1 MAKENKKILVCIGNR
16 DASTAAIKYAAI
28 KAKKNKYH
36 IELLTVIDT
45 TGKGFGLFSSIDQV
59 MHDEKR
65 EDVEKYMK
73 QAALE
78 VKEYCGITPVIN
90 IQEGFVS
97 DEIEEVLNED
107 KTVNLIVVGAAK
119 GSSSKGKLIASVA
132 EHISNKVFL
141 PLIIVPN
148 NLTEDQLKE
157 IA

>member
-16 DASTAAIKYAAI
+16 DASSAALKYAAI
-28 KAKKNKYH
+28 KAKKSNFL

-65 EDVEKYMK
+65 EDVESYML
-73 QAALE
+73 QAASE
-78 VKEYCGITPVIN
+78 VNEYCGITPVIN
-90 IQEGFVS
+90 IKEGFVS
-97 DEIEEVLNED
+97 DEIEEVLDED
-107 KTVNLIVVGAAK
+107 KTISLVVVGSAK

-148 NLTEDQLKE
+148 DLTEDQLKE